1 MCHQATWTRWFM
13 ITLIAFLW
21 LIFTM
26 CFHTY
31 VSSEH
36 LAVSTQIYIGC
47 IYLVYLHCVS
57 SSVLLNGQL
66 EKMHSC
72 VCCNWIVFRHY
83 AFSNVGTTH
92 FYNCMHSH
100 TVFHQMCPEMVSL
113 RRCTVALVTIEW
125 SFATM
130 PFQMLAQSISITACI
145 VTLITFLWLFHCVS
159 SNASLNGQLEKL
171 HSCTRCNWK
180 CIAKC
185 RLKVFGSEH
194 A

>member
-1 MCHQATWTRWFM
+1 MLFDVRVIHEVKCLKCIAPFVCILSVVLFHMCHQATWTRWFM

-36 LAVSTQIYIGC
+36 LAVTTQIYIGC

-57 SSVLLNGQL
+57 SSVSLNGQL
-66 EKMHSC
+66 EEMHSC
-72 VCCNWIVFRHY
+72 TCCNWMVFRHY

-100 TVFHQMCPEMVSL
+100 TDHIFMAFPLCF
-113 RRCTVALVTIEW
+113 I
-125 SFATM
+125 
-130 PFQMLAQSISITACI
+130 
-145 VTLITFLWLFHCVS
+145 
-159 SNASLNGQLEKL
+159 
-171 HSCTRCNWK
+171 K
-180 CIAKC
+180 CI
-185 RLKVFGSEH
+185 LKWSAWE
-194 A
+194 AA